1 MNYKS
6 LKIFFLLIFTFNS
19 FAQQDKTIEVNLRA
33 KDYYISAYIREGMY
47 YLSVEDFC
55 KILSIDYFINP
66 KLKKIEIRNKK
77 NLIRILARNPF
88 IYIKDNSTNRSSVT
102 QLPTSI
108 YYFNDKLFLPLKYSL
123 KLLEEISDR
132 EIKFFEPNEIFISDK
147 VVVSKE
153 EKNEEKTVETPPDKY
168 DVVGISIDE
177 KANGTMIK
185 IKSNKK
191 IPSYTSTYKDNVLSF
206 TFRKVN
212 GDTTKIRFDG
222 TGGVVKQIK
231 SKNIGSDLE
240 INISVGA
247 EYTNSEVLN
256 SEKGNDII
264 ITIHNKLFKKTENTG
279 RKEKWDFDVIVIDPG
294 HGGKDAGAIAVNGAK
309 EKDINLAIAL
319 KLGQLIKE
327 NFSDVKVVYTRK
339 TDVFVDLYKRGKI
352 ANENNGKLF
361 ISIHCNST
369 PKKPSDASGFE
380 VYLLRPGRTKEAIAI
395 AEFENSVIQYEE
407 DPNRYQKL
415 TDENFILVSMAQSAY
430 MRFSEKFA
438 EMLHNQFS
446 NHPVISSRG
455 VKQAGFY
462 VLVGA
467 SMPNVLIETGFLS
480 NRNDADYLNSKKG
493 QTEVANKIFNAI
505 KNYRTHY
512 ELEMGAN

>member
-6 LKIFFLLIFTFNS
+6 LKIFFLLIFTFIS
-19 FAQQDKTIEVNLRA
+19 FAQQDKSIEVNFKA
-33 KDYYISAYIREGMY
+33 KDYYISAYLREGMY

-55 KILSIDYFINP
+55 KLLSVDYSFNP
-66 KLKKIEIRNKK
+66 QLKKIEIRNKK
-77 NLIRILARNPF
+77 YSIRILARNPF
-88 IYIKDNSTNRSSVT
+88 ILIKENSNNKSSIV
-102 QLPTSI
+102 QLPTST

-123 KLLEEISDR
+123 KLLEVISDS
-132 EIKFFEPNEIFISDK
+132 EIEFFEPNKIFISDK
-147 VVVSKE
+147 VIVSKE
-153 EKNEEKTVETPPDKY
+153 EKKEEKTVETPSAKF

-191 IPSYTSTYKDNVLSF
+191 IPSYASTYKDNVLSF

-212 GDTTKIRFDG
+212 GDTSKIRFDG

-264 ITIHNKLFKKTENTG
+264 ITIHNKLFKKTESTG

-480 NRNDADYLNSKKG
+480 NRSDAEYLNSKKG

-512 ELEMGAN
+512 ELEMEAN

>member
-1 MNYKS
+1 MNNIS
-6 LKIFFLLIFTFNS
+6 IKIFFLLIFTFIS
-19 FAQQDKTIEVNLRA
+19 FAQQDKYVEVNLKS
-33 KDYYISAYIREGMY
+33 KDYFISAYLREGMY
-47 YLSVEDFC
+47 YLSIEEFC
-55 KILSIDYFINP
+55 KLLSIGYSFNTEM
-66 KLKKIEIRNKK
+66 KRIEIRNEKYFIK
-77 NLIRILARNPF
+77 ILGRNPF
-88 IYIKDNSTNRSSVT
+88 ISVKENLTNKVSIK
-102 QLPTSI
+102 QLPTST
-108 YYFNDKLFLPLKYSL
+108 YYFKDKLFIPLKYSL
-123 KLLEEISDR
+123 NLLEDIAGLEV
-132 EIKFFEPNEIFISDK
+132 KFFEPNKIFLSDK
-147 VVVSKE
+147 MKLSKE
-153 EKNEEKTVETPPDKY
+153 EKKDEKQIEDLSIKY

-185 IKSNKK
+185 MKSNKK
-191 IPSYTSTYKDNVLSF
+191 IPSYASSFKDNVLTI

-212 GDTTKIRFDG
+212 GDTSKIKFDG
-222 TGGVVKQIK
+222 TSGVVKQIR
-231 SKNIGSDLE
+231 SRNIGNDLE
-240 INISVGA
+240 IKFLVGA

-256 SEKGNDII
+256 VEKGNDIL
-264 ITIHNKLFKKTENTG
+264 ITIHNKLFKKTETTAK
-279 RKEKWDFDVIVIDPG
+279 KEKWEFDVVVIDPG
-294 HGGKDAGAIAVNGAK
+294 HGGKDAGAIGVNGAK

-327 NFSDVKVVYTRK
+327 KLSGVKVVYTRK

-446 NHPVISSRG
+446 NHPIITSRG

-480 NRNDADYLNSKKG
+480 NRNDADYLASKKG
-493 QTEVANKIFNAI
+493 QTEIANKIFNAI
-505 KNYRTHY
+505 INYREHY
-512 ELEMGAN
+512 ESEMEAN

>member
-1 MNYKS
+1 MRFKNF
-6 LKIFFLLIFTFNS
+6 KIFFPLIFTFFS
-19 FAQQDKTIEVNLRA
+19 FAQQDKTIEVNLKA

-55 KILSIDYFINP
+55 KLLSVDYSLNP
-66 KLKKIEIRNKK
+66 QLKKIEIRNKK
-77 NLIRILARNPF
+77 YSIKILARNPF
-88 IYIKDNSTNRSSVT
+88 IHIKDNSTSRSSVT

-123 KLLEEISDR
+123 KLLEEISAG
-132 EIKFFEPNEIFISDK
+132 EIKFFEPNKIYISDK
-147 VVVSKE
+147 VILSNE
-153 EKNEEKTVETPPDKY
+153 EKKEEKTVEIPSVKY

-191 IPSYTSTYKDNVLSF
+191 IPSYASTYKDNVLSF

-212 GDTTKIRFDG
+212 GDTSKIRFEG
-222 TGGVVKQIK
+222 TGGVVKK
-231 SKNIGSDLE
+231 LTSKNVGSDLE
-240 INISVGA
+240 INISVGS

-264 ITIHNKLFKKTENTG
+264 LTIHNKLFKKTETNHK
-279 RKEKWDFDVIVIDPG
+279 KEKWDFDVIVIDPG

-327 NFSDVKVVYTRK
+327 NLSDVKVVYTRK

-369 PKKPSDASGFE
+369 PKKPSEASGFE

-438 EMLHNQFS
+438 EILHNQFS
-446 NHPVISSRG
+446 DHPVISSRG